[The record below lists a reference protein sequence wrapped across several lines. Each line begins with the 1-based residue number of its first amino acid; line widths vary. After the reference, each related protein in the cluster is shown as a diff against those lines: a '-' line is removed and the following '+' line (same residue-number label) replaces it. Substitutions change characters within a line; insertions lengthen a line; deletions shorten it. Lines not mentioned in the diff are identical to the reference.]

1 MGWGTKFFSHALAA
15 GLCLVF
21 QANQSQAQ
29 DSFDL
34 NAGILPVSPLVVQD
48 QEKTAI
54 RYLELD
60 WRQILKAEDPTI
72 QITDAPSVR
81 AWEDGRWPYGLDVK
95 SHALGWEITKIA
107 PGSSADVDGALKVG
121 DVIFAGMKNAFREKL
136 DPAEFDNTPLSKKT
150 LPPSMTLSM
159 AT

>member
-48 QEKTAI
+48 QEKN
-54 RYLELD
+54 RYPVPGIGL
-60 WRQILKAEDPTI
+60 A
-72 QITDAPSVR
+72 TDTES
-81 AWEDGRWPYGLDVK
+81 
-95 SHALGWEITKIA
+95 
-107 PGSSADVDGALKVG
+107 
-121 DVIFAGMKNAFREKL
+121 
-136 DPAEFDNTPLSKKT
+136 
-150 LPPSMTLSM
+150 
-159 AT
+159 